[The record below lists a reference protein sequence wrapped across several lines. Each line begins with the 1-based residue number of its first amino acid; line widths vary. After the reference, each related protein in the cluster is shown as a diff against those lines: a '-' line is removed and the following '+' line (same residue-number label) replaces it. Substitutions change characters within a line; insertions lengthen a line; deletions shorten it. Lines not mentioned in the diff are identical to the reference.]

1 MAQLLYRFEERTG
14 KTTVCFLHPAY
25 ASYKALSLPASSEQG
40 QGQVERW
47 LMYWAVLGSWTAVES
62 VIGWGFTWIPFY
74 NIIKTT
80 IFVGLALP
88 SSGGAAYIY
97 HTHLAPFFHQY
108 EGDVDAFL
116 ASLKGRASTALT
128 EGLGWVWE
136 RAKEQLNGALPP
148 QGFQVG
154 TPGQPPAYSSLGNA
168 QYPSDPTQPPTLQD
182 PASGAVQQL
191 YRSVTHYAGR
201 QVFFFISPTRHPLS
215 PCSIQTI
222 YSCKPPYTVH
232 NTFLYMPL
240 AISALSAAAA
250 STRNPIQPPVR
261 ATQVPE
267 SVDMPIPIPTPPVRT
282 DSSSSAELRS
292 RTYQMA
298 SQLNQAISSS
308 RISSQP
314 RAMSASLPVDRPP
327 SQNSSAES
335 LASRSS
341 AKWVESYEHVA
352 MDEAREAEGQ
362 RPGVGR
368 RSSSWWGWTGSPGK
382 EKDKAE

>member
-1 MAQLLYRFEERTG
+1 
-14 KTTVCFLHPAY
+14 
-25 ASYKALSLPASSEQG
+25 
-40 QGQVERW
+40 
-47 LMYWAVLGSWTAVES
+47 MYWAVLGSWTAVES

-201 QVFFFISPTRHPLS
+201 QVFFFHF
-215 PCSIQTI
+215 PCSASNISMLDGTHLLNTTHLLLQTALHSARYI
-222 YSCKPPYTVH
+222 LV
-232 NTFLYMPL
+232 YMPL

-298 SQLNQAISSS
+298 SQPNQAISSS

-314 RAMSASLPVDRPP
+314 RAVSASLPVDRPP

-352 MDEAREAEGQ
+352 MEEAREAEGQ